1 MRNTF
6 SLLFLISLILST
18 VSPLI
23 AGGIDNKTN
32 FSAEYIRT
40 LSRNA
45 ATDSADAVVYNPA
58 GVMEM
63 QNGTYINFPIQYI
76 FKTYSNTVAGNVYAT
91 ENPSIVPSLLLLHK
105 RDQLA
110 GYFAATVVGGGG
122 KVDYKYGSTTT
133 IGYGTLL
140 TSNPALNP
148 PYDIYKNQHVE
159 AESVY
164 KGYLFGGAYKLNP
177 MVSIL
182 GIKCRASISLGIR
195 YVDAAQSAK
204 ASLTLDSSFVPAAP
218 DMLVTLDYEKE
229 ADGLGGIIGLNLDL
243 EGPLNIGI
251 RYETGTN
258 LNFKTTVNKDTVPG
272 GSGLSTGDEGRRDL
286 PGILGIGAAYTAS
299 PNLRLDASLT
309 YYFNT
314 RADWEWED
322 RTDDDTTNGY
332 DVGFSAEYT
341 FNEKLKGSAGY
352 MYTSTGID
360 PDHILAEAPEL
371 DAHSIGYGILYKIKP
386 NVDLNFGVLKVF
398 YSDLKEAGV
407 KYEKEV
413 ATFAAGI
420 QYKFD

>member
-1 MRNTF
+1 MRKTF

-32 FSAEYIRT
+32 SSAEYIRT

-45 ATDSADAVVYNPA
+45 ATDSADAMVYNPA

-122 KVDYKYGSTTT
+122 KVGYKHGSATT

-140 TSNPALNP
+140 TSNPLLNP

-164 KGYLFGGAYKLNP
+164 KGYLFGGAYKLND

-182 GIKCRASISLGIR
+182 GIKLRASISLGIR

-218 DMLVTLDYEKE
+218 DMLVNLDYEKE

-309 YYFNT
+309 YYLNT
-314 RADWEWED
+314 RADWE
-322 RTDDDTTNGY
+322 
-332 DVGFSAEYT
+332 
-341 FNEKLKGSAGY
+341 
-352 MYTSTGID
+352 
-360 PDHILAEAPEL
+360 LAEAPEL